1 MERTLRFTAAARAR
15 VPAIVHVNA
24 TGRLQSVRR
33 EWNERYHDL
42 IAAFHRRTGVPMLLN
57 TSFNIMGKPIIHSLE
72 DALGV
77 FHTTGLDA
85 LVVGDY
91 LIEKPPASG
100 AP

>member
-1 MERTLRFTAAARAR
+1 MSPVTQRA
-15 VPAIVHVNA
+15 VPK
-24 TGRLQSVRR
+24 S
-33 EWNERYHDL
+33 
-42 IAAFHRRTGVPMLLN
+42 
-57 TSFNIMGKPIIHSLE
+57 TSIHSLE

-100 AP
+100 AS